1 VVTFFDISLGVR
13 LNSMKKHMTLFLCL
27 SACLLIVIIV
37 LIKPNSFGVLAN
49 HIEDDARAKQKI
61 DNAWRVSQTANDKI
75 AAMIFFS
82 EALDDYKFSI
92 YIKHNWG
99 SFGYHFSYGGSCSAI
114 MDGIQR
120 FSYGNKGFAL
130 ISMNHSQISRIE
142 VNNGVHISS
151 MAINSELP
159 FALVFPNDCG
169 SIVLYD
175 KYNNEIQ
182 ITCTEDCV

>member
-1 VVTFFDISLGVR
+1 MVTFFDISLGVR

-92 YIKHNWG
+92 YIKHNWV
-99 SFGYHFSYGGSCSAI
+99 
-114 MDGIQR
+114 
-120 FSYGNKGFAL
+120 
-130 ISMNHSQISRIE
+130 HSVIIFPMVAHVVQLWME
-142 VNNGVHISS
+142 FNVFH
-151 MAINSELP
+151 MAIKVLP
-159 FALVFPNDCG
+159 
-169 SIVLYD
+169 
-175 KYNNEIQ
+175 
-182 ITCTEDCV
+182 